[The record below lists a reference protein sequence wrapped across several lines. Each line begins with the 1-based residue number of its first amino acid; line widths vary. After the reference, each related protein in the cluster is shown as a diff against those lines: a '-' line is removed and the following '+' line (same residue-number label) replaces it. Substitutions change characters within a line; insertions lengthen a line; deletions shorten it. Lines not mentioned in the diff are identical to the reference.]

1 MNIAKTIKYLRKQ
14 IPSFECKPD
23 CTDCCGPVP
32 FSKWEWEQIKDKRK
46 TITLNCPYA
55 SENGCEIYEQR
66 PILCRL
72 FGTVPKIKCPHGCG
86 PKKMLSRKKE
96 TEIMRK
102 YNRIM
107 DAQEAVVDKIDS
119 ILLNKETDVK
129 IREALRSADRKGK
142 LSVVAAVIGIA
153 GGEKELRKI
162 MNSKDGLH
170 IMDRGMIGMHLDL

>member
-55 SENGCEIYEQR
+55 SENGCETYEQR

-72 FGTVPKIKCPHGCG
+72 FGTVPKMNVRMDVGRRRCCRE
-86 PKKMLSRKKE
+86 RKKL
-96 TEIMRK
+96 K
-102 YNRIM
+102 
-107 DAQEAVVDKIDS
+107 S
-119 ILLNKETDVK
+119 
-129 IREALRSADRKGK
+129 
-142 LSVVAAVIGIA
+142 
-153 GGEKELRKI
+153 
-162 MNSKDGLH
+162 
-170 IMDRGMIGMHLDL
+170 